1 MSRADTDMTAL
12 RLQQYLEKNTI
23 KHPTALLHFERRLSD
38 FEQGIL
44 FLCVHIVAKT
54 EPSAD
59 GFYFLNKSLVRSVM
73 RQQNNQDYK
82 RISDAVDKIS
92 TTRLKLNLLGADR
105 TFDSYKAPM
114 IIGQAD
120 SEKRGVIAFEVHPR
134 IESAIKD
141 PNVFARLNIYF
152 ISALADVRR
161 GYAFYALFK
170 DFLDRTRA
178 VELTLDYWELRA
190 YMGVED
196 TAYPVFKEFKKYVLK
211 PLIDAV
217 NERTDLRLNYEPVKT
232 GRKLTHLKF
241 TITPQAWQ
249 LQLFDAEHA
258 ERMVAELMKNFD
270 GPVIDHKT
278 APAQIEAD
286 KDTERAALV
295 DQCVKLGVT
304 SKTVERALSKH
315 GVQGVGEI
323 IAFTKGKFAKM
334 DKKGEGYDAANY
346 LAKMLNEGVGVKAP
360 EVRKREAEAKTKLA
374 KMKAEK
380 AKKEAAEKAEKEL
393 EDRFSAFKVAR
404 AQELLDKCSADD
416 LDKLHD
422 RVAEALPPYADF
434 RRRWRDVG
442 RDYRNLD
449 RRKATDA
456 MIFRGYVVPETLS
469 LWGKPEDTDL
479 ETFRSKNM
487 ELA

>member
-1 MSRADTDMTAL
+1 MTAL

-54 EPSAD
+54 EKDPD
-59 GFYFLNKSLVRSVM
+59 NFYYLNKSLVRAVM
-73 RQQNNQDYK
+73 RQEGNHDYT
-82 RISDAVDKIS
+82 RITEAVKVVSKTDL
-92 TTRLKLNLLGADR
+92 RFNFMGEDR
-105 TFDSYKAPM
+105 TFDNYEAPLIM
-114 IIGQAD
+114 GRAM
-120 SEKRGVIAFEVHPR
+120 SRKRGVIAFEVNPR
-134 IESAIKD
+134 IEKLVKD
-141 PNVFARLNIYF
+141 PRVFARLNIYF

-161 GYAFYALFK
+161 GYSFYALFR
-170 DFLDRTRA
+170 DFVDRTKA
-178 VELTLDYWELRA
+178 AEVTLDYWELWA
-190 YMGVED
+190 YLGVEENQ
-196 TAYPVFKEFKKYVLK
+196 YRVFKDFKFRVLK

-217 NERTDLRLNYEPVKT
+217 NERTDLRLSYEPVKT
-232 GRKLTHLKF
+232 GRNLTHLKF
-241 TITPQAWQ
+241 TIQPQAWQ

-270 GPVIDHKT
+270 GPVIDHKI

-304 SKTVERALSKH
+304 SKTVERALAKH

-323 IAFTKGKFAKM
+323 IAFTKSKFAKM
-334 DKKGEGYDAANY
+334 DKKGERYDAANY

-360 EVRKREAEAKTKLA
+360 EVRKRQAEAKEKLTKQKAARA
-374 KMKAEK
+374 KQ
-380 AKKEAAEKAEKEL
+380 EAAEKAEKEL
-393 EDRFSAFKVAR
+393 EERFSDYKAAR
-404 AQELLDKCSADD
+404 AQELLDRCSADD

-422 RVAEALPPYADF
+422 RVAEALPAYANF
-434 RRRWRDVG
+434 RVRWQDVG
-442 RDYRNLD
+442 CDYRNLD
-449 RRKATDA
+449 RRKATDRL
-456 MIFRGYVVPETLS
+456 IFRGYVVPETLS

-479 ETFRSKNM
+479 EAFRSKNM